1 MILSSSLIWSSSE
14 VVTVLTFLLPGF
26 VSAAVFYSLTSHP
39 KPSNFASVVQALMFT
54 AVVQAITV
62 LLRVNLWEWSQEIE
76 VFVSVAIALPI
87 GLIAALLSN
96 LDLPHRIFRRARL
109 TKENTYSSEWYSAF
123 AGKENF
129 VVLHLKDSRRFFGWP
144 SEWPTDPERGHF
156 RVTQGQWLTEERE
169 NSESPDVTHYE
180 SENENVFELLIPV
193 SEVAMVEFVYTES
206 NGNRG
211 NHGKDSD

>member
-1 MILSSSLIWSSSE
+1 MIWSSSE
-14 VVTVLTFLLPGF
+14 VVSVLTFLLPGF

-39 KPSNFASVVQALMFT
+39 KPSNFTSVVQALMFT

-62 LLRVNLWEWSQEIE
+62 LLRVNLWEWSQEFE
-76 VFVSVAIALPI
+76 VFVSVAIAMAI

-96 LDLPHRIFRRARL
+96 LDFPHRVFRQAKL

-123 AGKENF
+123 AHKESF
-129 VVLHLKDSRRFFGWP
+129 VVLHLKDNRRFFGWP
-144 SEWPTDPERGHF
+144 SEWPSDPERGHF
-156 RVTQGQWLTEERE
+156 RVTEGQWLTDEHEITDSPGA
-169 NSESPDVTHYE
+169 NDSESEHED
-180 SENENVFELLIPV
+180 VFELLIPV